1 MLRRFPKTQDIL
13 PVYAVIAA
21 VVFSWSI
28 ITFFWKLQSWLIFLR
43 SDEILSI
50 LAYTLSVDMLESLA
64 WLRLIR

>member
-1 MLRRFPKTQDIL
+1 MLRRFPKMQDIL
-13 PVYAVIAA
+13 PVFAVIAT

-28 ITFFWKLQSWLIFLR
+28 ITFFWKLPSWLFFLR
-43 SDEILSI
+43 ADEILSI